1 MALASG
7 HASPPRGSPVRA
19 MSPAEFSWTLAPER
33 ARVRVRLE
41 GELDLS
47 TAATFHEA
55 VLDLMESGW
64 AASLVDL
71 GGLTFMASS
80 GLRAAFE
87 LDSEASRRGIAL
99 RLTGATE
106 DIRRLFALTGL
117 SRQLNV
123 APHTNGHAGG

>member
-1 MALASG
+1 
-7 HASPPRGSPVRA
+7 
-19 MSPAEFSWTLAPER
+19 MSPTEFSWTLTPER
-33 ARVRVRLE
+33 ALVRVRLE

-64 AASLVDL
+64 STILVDL
-71 GGLTFMASS
+71 GGLTFMDSS

-123 APHTNGHAGG
+123 APNTNGHVSG